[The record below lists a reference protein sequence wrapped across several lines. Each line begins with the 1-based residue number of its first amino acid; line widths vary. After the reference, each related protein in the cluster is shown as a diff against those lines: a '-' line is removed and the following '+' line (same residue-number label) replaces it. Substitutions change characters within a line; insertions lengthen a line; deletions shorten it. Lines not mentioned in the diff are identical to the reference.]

1 MYKGIFSPSQTGNY
15 VLKAYC
21 TTLEETT
28 ISSKNL
34 EIEIQAIDLETELSY
49 LNEKTLSGL
58 SENTMGTYVRSNEL
72 DSLLKRIIPQSVI
85 EKEIVN
91 FDALRIQ
98 NYWWILIL
106 LFSTE
111 WFIRKKEGLL

>member
-1 MYKGIFSPSQTGNY
+1 
-15 VLKAYC
+15 
-21 TTLEETT
+21 
-28 ISSKNL
+28 L